1 MSPSGVAGVGAGEVQ
16 VEEVAEPIEELPC
29 EPIPGLLLRLRGLIL
44 SRLPSFRRRRS
55 PEEEVSLAQGPP
67 AALPAPGCSVNRR
80 GPIKPPAPGEP
91 SADASILLREEGSG
105 TAPAAVRGE
114 VTALLVLGGRT
125 RSSFTAAVRRSR
137 EGLSWG
143 QKMGLG

>member
-16 VEEVAEPIEELPC
+16 VEEVAEPIKELPC

-67 AALPAPGCSVNRR
+67 AALRAPGCSVNRR
-80 GPIKPPAPGEP
+80 GPIKPPARESPALTP
-91 SADASILLREEGSG
+91 ASSSG
-105 TAPAAVRGE
+105 RRG
-114 VTALLVLGGRT
+114 A
-125 RSSFTAAVRRSR
+125 
-137 EGLSWG
+137 GLSPPP
-143 QKMGLG
+143 